1 MMAKSVSVSLKFTDN
16 ISETLSKAPGNVKS
30 AAMSILEVEAQ
41 RLEEYMKINR
51 PWTDRTGNAR
61 AGLKA
66 EVQNTNGDNVSIVL
80 SHSVYYGVYLEYAME
95 RRFAIIN
102 PTIQSQGHRVTQA
115 FEGEIRR
122 LLG

>member
-1 MMAKSVSVSLKFTDN
+1 MARVTSVRIKFNEN
-16 ISETLSKAPGNVKS
+16 IGKRLADAKPNVKS
-30 AAMSILEVEAQ
+30 EAARILAQEAES
-41 RLEEYMKINR
+41 LEAYMKLNR

-66 EVQNTNGDNVSIVL
+66 EVEGVGTDKPSIVL

-102 PTIQSQGHRVTQA
+102 PTVMSQGHRVVQA
-115 FEGEIRR
+115 FEGTIGR

>member
-1 MMAKSVSVSLKFTDN
+1 MARVASVKIKFDDGISKNLK
-16 ISETLSKAPGNVKS
+16 KAPSDIVD
-30 AAMSILEVEAQ
+30 AATSILQKEA
-41 RLEEYMKINR
+41 RSLEDYMKLNR

-66 EVQNTNGDNVSIVL
+66 EVEGVGSGSVAIVL

-95 RRFAIIN
+95 QRFAIIN
-102 PTIQSQGHRVTQA
+102 PTIRSQGHRVVQA
-115 FEGEIRR
+115 FEGTIGE